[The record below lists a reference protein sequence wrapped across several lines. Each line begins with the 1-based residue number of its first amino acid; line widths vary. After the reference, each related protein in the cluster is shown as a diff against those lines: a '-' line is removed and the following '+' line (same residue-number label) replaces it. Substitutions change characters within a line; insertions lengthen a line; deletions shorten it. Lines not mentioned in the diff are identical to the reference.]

1 MVMPRKS
8 AALHELS
15 GTRSQATL
23 PEEDA
28 LPSSRPQYPKTI
40 SSAAKKIFKKL
51 CQLLEAR
58 RALTAGDC
66 ELLRLYSLIFDRHER
81 ALAKLTEE
89 GEIRKYSRL
98 DAHGEPCET
107 EKLNYWYRVSQDCEK
122 SLVSI
127 LDRTGLTPM
136 TRSKIKPTAPP
147 EPKEGQ
153 EVYEEG
159 TVGWYEAQKR
169 KVNLL
174 EANHE

>member
-28 LPSSRPQYPKTI
+28 LPSSRPQYPKNI
-40 SSAAKKIFKKL
+40 SPATKKIFKKL

-58 RALTAGDC
+58 RSLTAGDC

-107 EKLNYWYRVSQDCEK
+107 EKLNYWYKVSQDCEK
-122 SLVSI
+122 SLI
-127 LDRTGLTPM
+127 GIIDRLGLSPM
-136 TRSKIKPTAPP
+136 NRSKIKPTAAPP
-147 EPKEGQ
+147 PKEDT
-153 EVYEEG
+153 EEIIPG
-159 TVGWYEAQKR
+159 TAGEWLDQKA
-169 KVNLL
+169 KGLL
-174 EANHE
+174 

>member
-1 MVMPRKS
+1 MVMPKKPQW
-8 AALHELS
+8 LHDLS
-15 GTRSQATL
+15 GTRSQVAVN
-23 PEEDA
+23 EDEA
-28 LPSSRPQYPKTI
+28 LPSSRPQYPKNI
-40 SSAAKKIFKKL
+40 SAAAKKTFKKL
-51 CQLLEAR
+51 CALLEAR